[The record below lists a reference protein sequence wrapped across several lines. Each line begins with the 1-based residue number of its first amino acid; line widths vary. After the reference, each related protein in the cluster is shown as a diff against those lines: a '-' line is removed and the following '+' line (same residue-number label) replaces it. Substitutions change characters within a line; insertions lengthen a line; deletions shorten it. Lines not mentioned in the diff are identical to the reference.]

1 MITKDNLLIALI
13 NHKLDDLAI
22 EYMGLYKSHVDKDL
36 FIFCLDIGNTGFL
49 QSALTLN
56 AFDYFIFREKQVMNK
71 IISILRDGHRTNF
84 LLNVLCLSD
93 IAIFKIKHIQSLIE
107 VLREYIHSSYD
118 KNSLLLCSNP
128 LLAICLATE
137 LIDKIG

>member
-93 IAIFKIKHIQSLIE
+93 IAIFKIKHI
-107 VLREYIHSSYD
+107 
-118 KNSLLLCSNP
+118 
-128 LLAICLATE
+128 
-137 LIDKIG
+137 